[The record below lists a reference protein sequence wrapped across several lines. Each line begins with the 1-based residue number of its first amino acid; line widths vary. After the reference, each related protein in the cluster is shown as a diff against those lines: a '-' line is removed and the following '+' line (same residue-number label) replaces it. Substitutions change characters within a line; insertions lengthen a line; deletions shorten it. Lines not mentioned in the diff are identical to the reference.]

1 MTEDRYR
8 VLYLDLMYA
17 GIYMRILITG
27 AGEVGF
33 LIASE
38 LYADHDVTV
47 IDKDP
52 VACARLQDMDV
63 KVLQGNSANARLL
76 LEAGVKKAD
85 IVVAVTGNDEVNV
98 ITCTIAA
105 HLGVSQTIA
114 RVSNPEYIDQPV
126 QDRKEIGIS
135 YMICPELA
143 MAEDMARALSFSSL
157 LMDRELGRGLVEL
170 IEFKVGEHMNLEG
183 SLERVSLPNN
193 CRIVAINRAGEITI
207 PKREDSV
214 KINDH
219 LLILCD
225 TRVLPDLRHILHETV
240 KTHRVMIVGG
250 GMVGFYLAQ
259 RLEKMGLDIKLIERS
274 PERCAEIADRLA
286 GTMILNGDGSDLNLL
301 REEEAGKMDVVF
313 AVTGQ
318 DDKNLLCALL
328 AKQLG
333 AEKIISRVN
342 RSAYIR
348 LFEMV
353 GVDRAVSP
361 GQVTADAVLQRVI
374 GGEEVITL
382 SDERMELVDFV
393 VRPKAKIIGKV
404 LSKELPKDSL
414 VGLVI
419 RDGVPEVP
427 TEVFR
432 AAAGDRI
439 LVMSMPHVISKVKKE
454 FIS

>member
-1 MTEDRYR
+1 
-8 VLYLDLMYA
+8 
-17 GIYMRILITG
+17 MRILITG

-52 VACARLQDMDV
+52 AACTRLQDMDV

-114 RVSNPEYIDQPV
+114 RVGNPEYIDQPV

-427 TEVFR
+427 NEDFK

-454 FIS
+454 FIP

>member
-1 MTEDRYR
+1 
-8 VLYLDLMYA
+8 
-17 GIYMRILITG
+17 MRILITG

-52 VACARLQDMDV
+52 AACARLQDMDV

-76 LEAGVKKAD
+76 LEAGIKKGD

-105 HLGVSQTIA
+105 HLGVRQTIA

-170 IEFKVGEHMNLEG
+170 IEFKVEEQMNLEG
-183 SLERVSLPNN
+183 ALDSLSLPQN
-193 CRIVAINRAGEITI
+193 CKIVALNRAGEITI
-207 PKREDSV
+207 PKKDESV
-214 KINDH
+214 RINDH
-219 LLILCD
+219 LMVLCD
-225 TRVLPDLRHILHETV
+225 SKVLPDLKMMLHETSD
-240 KTHRVMIVGG
+240 THKAMIVGG

-259 RLEKMGLDIKLIERS
+259 RLEKMGLDVKLIEQKA
-274 PERCAEIADRLA
+274 ERCAEIADRLSN
-286 GTMILNGDGSDLNLL
+286 TMILNGDGSDLNLL

-333 AEKIISRVN
+333 AKKIISRVN

-393 VRPKAKIIGKV
+393 VRPKSRIIGKL
-404 LSKELPKDSL
+404 LSKELPKDSM

-419 RDGVPEVP
+419 REGLPLVPAED
-427 TEVFR
+427 FR
-432 AAAGDRI
+432 ATAGDRI
-439 LVMSMPHVISKVKKE
+439 FVMSMPHVISKVKKE

>member
-1 MTEDRYR
+1 
-8 VLYLDLMYA
+8 
-17 GIYMRILITG
+17 
-27 AGEVGF
+27 
-33 LIASE
+33 
-38 LYADHDVTV
+38 
-47 IDKDP
+47 
-52 VACARLQDMDV
+52 
-63 KVLQGNSANARLL
+63 
-76 LEAGVKKAD
+76 
-85 IVVAVTGNDEVNV
+85 
-98 ITCTIAA
+98 
-105 HLGVSQTIA
+105 
-114 RVSNPEYIDQPV
+114 
-126 QDRKEIGIS
+126 GIS

-157 LMDRELGRGLVEL
+157 LMERELGRGLVEL

-183 SLERVSLPNN
+183 PLDSVSLPNN
-193 CRIVAINRAGEITI
+193 CRIVAINRKGEITI
-207 PKREDSV
+207 PKKEDTV

-225 TRVLPDLRHILHETV
+225 TRVLLDLRQILHETR
-240 KTHRVMIVGG
+240 KTQRVMIVGG

-333 AEKIISRVN
+333 AKKIISRVN

-427 TEVFR
+427 TEDFR

>member
-1 MTEDRYR
+1 
-8 VLYLDLMYA
+8 
-17 GIYMRILITG
+17 MRIVITG
-27 AGEVGF
+27 AGEVGY

-38 LYADHDVTV
+38 LHHDHDVTV

-52 VACARLQDMDV
+52 AACARLQDMDV

-157 LMDRELGRGLVEL
+157 LMERELGRGLVEL

-183 SLERVSLPNN
+183 PLDSVSLPNN

-225 TRVLPDLRHILHETV
+225 TRVLLDLRQILHETS

-333 AEKIISRVN
+333 AKKIISRVN

-427 TEVFR
+427 PEDFR

-454 FIS
+454 FIP

>member
-1 MTEDRYR
+1 
-8 VLYLDLMYA
+8 
-17 GIYMRILITG
+17 MRILITG

-76 LEAGVKKAD
+76 QEAGIKKAD

-98 ITCTIAA
+98 ITCIIAS

-143 MAEDMARALSFSSL
+143 MAEDMARSLYFSSM
-157 LMDRELGRGLVEL
+157 LMNRDLAKGLVEL
-170 IEFKVGEHMNLEG
+170 IEFKATEEMNILGPIENVG
-183 SLERVSLPNN
+183 LPKSCN
-193 CRIVAINRAGEITI
+193 IVAINRAGEIFI
-207 PKREDSV
+207 PKKGDAV
-214 KINDH
+214 QLNDH
-219 LLILCD
+219 LMLLCD
-225 TRVLPDLRHILHETV
+225 AKILPLLRQMLHESQSSP
-240 KTHRVMIVGG
+240 KVMIVGG
-250 GMVGFYLAQ
+250 GMVGFYLAN
-259 RLEKMGLDIKLIERS
+259 RLEKMGVDVKLIEQNA
-274 PERCAEIADRLA
+274 ERCSEIADKLSD
-286 GTMILNGDGSDLNLL
+286 TMILNGDGSDLALL

-318 DDKNLLCALL
+318 DDKNLLCSLL
-328 AKQLG
+328 VKQLG
-333 AEKIISRVN
+333 AKKILSRVN
-342 RSAYIR
+342 RNVYIK

-382 SDERMELVDFV
+382 SDERMELVDFI
-393 VRPKAKIIGKV
+393 VRPGAKIIGKTI
-404 LSKELPKDSL
+404 SKELPKDSL
-414 VGLVI
+414 AGLVI
-419 RDGVPEVP
+419 KDGIPLVPAEDFEASV
-427 TEVFR
+427 
-432 AAAGDRI
+432 GDRI
-439 LVMSMPHVISKVKKE
+439 FVMSMPQVVSKVKKL
-454 FIS
+454 FVT

>member
-1 MTEDRYR
+1 
-8 VLYLDLMYA
+8 
-17 GIYMRILITG
+17 MRILITG

-38 LYADHDVTV
+38 LYLDHDVTV

-52 VACARLQDMDV
+52 AACTRLQDMDV

-76 LEAGVKKAD
+76 HEAGIKRAD
-85 IVVAVTGNDEVNV
+85 IVVAATGNDEVNV
-98 ITCTIAA
+98 ITCIIAS

-114 RVSNPEYIDQPV
+114 RVSNPEYIDRPV

-143 MAEDMARALSFSSL
+143 MAEDMTKALSFSSL
-157 LMDRELGRGLVEL
+157 LMNRELGRGLVDL
-170 IEFKVGEHMNLEG
+170 IEFKVREEMNFKGPLAD
-183 SLERVSLPNN
+183 VSLPKS
-193 CRIVAINRAGEITI
+193 CKIVAINRAGEIFI
-207 PKREDSV
+207 PKREDA
-214 KINDH
+214 IEIDDH
-219 LLILCD
+219 LMMLCD
-225 TRVLPDLRHILHETV
+225 SKVLPDVKQILHETSDPS
-240 KTHRVMIVGG
+240 KAMIVGG
-250 GMVGFYLAQ
+250 GMVGFYLAK
-259 RLEKMGLDIKLIERS
+259 RLEKMGLSVKLIELNA
-274 PERCAEIADRLA
+274 ERCAEIAEELTD
-286 GTMILNGDGSDLNLL
+286 TMILNGDGSDLALL

-318 DDKNLLCALL
+318 DDKNLLCSLL

-333 AEKIISRVN
+333 ARKILSRAN
-342 RSAYIR
+342 RSSYIK

-404 LSKELPKDSL
+404 LSKELPRDSM

-419 RDGVPEVP
+419 RDGVPLVP
-427 TEVFR
+427 EEDFK
-432 AAAGDRI
+432 AAVGDRI
-439 LVMSMPHVISKVKKE
+439 FVMSMPGVVSKVKKE
-454 FIS
+454 FVG

>member
-1 MTEDRYR
+1 
-8 VLYLDLMYA
+8 
-17 GIYMRILITG
+17 MRILITG

-38 LYADHDVTV
+38 LHLDHDVTV

-52 VACARLQDMDV
+52 AACARLQDMDV

-76 LEAGVKKAD
+76 NDAGIKKAD

-98 ITCTIAA
+98 ITCIIAS

-114 RVSNPEYIDQPV
+114 RVSNPEYIDRPV

-143 MAEDMARALSFSSL
+143 MAEDMAKALSFSSM
-157 LMDRELGRGLVEL
+157 LMNRELGRGLVDL
-170 IEFKVGEHMNLEG
+170 IEFKVREEMTLQGPLED
-183 SLERVSLPNN
+183 VSLPQS
-193 CRIVAINRAGEITI
+193 CKIVAINRAGEIFI
-207 PKREDSV
+207 PKREDAIE
-214 KINDH
+214 INDH
-219 LLILCD
+219 LMMLCD
-225 TRVLPDLRHILHETV
+225 ARVLPDV
-240 KTHRVMIVGG
+240 KQMLKDTSDPHKAMIVGG
-250 GMVGFYLAQ
+250 GMVGFYLAK
-259 RLEKMGLDIKLIERS
+259 RLEKMGLSVKLIEKS
-274 PERCAEIADRLA
+274 AERCAEIAEELTD
-286 GTMILNGDGSDLNLL
+286 TMILNGDGSDLALL

-318 DDKNLLCALL
+318 DDKNLLCSLL

-333 AEKIISRVN
+333 ARKILARVN
-342 RSAYIR
+342 RSSYIK

-404 LSKELPKDSL
+404 LSKELPRDSM

-419 RDGVPEVP
+419 RDGVPRVP
-427 TEVFR
+427 EEDFK
-432 AAAGDRI
+432 AAVGDRI
-439 LVMSMPHVISKVKKE
+439 FVMSMPGVVSKVKKE
-454 FIS
+454 FVG